1 MCTDIF
7 DFHSAKIPLF
17 LSANQVFGL
26 FVQAGD
32 GTGSLTDVHVFL
44 ILLNVTD

>member
-1 MCTDIF
+1 MIF
-7 DFHSAKIPLF
+7 VLQNVPF

-32 GTGSLTDVHVFL
+32 GTEFLTDVHVFP